1 MKLSLVFV
9 LALVALM
16 GCSTVGTGTA
26 PSAYTANPPPA
37 GVVPEIVPVWI
48 DKQFTAEHRAA
59 IHDAF
64 SQWNTALNGY
74 ENFTIVS
81 DAFDMEPSTLD
92 QVVSTGQGLIVL
104 RRSTHDDIMVLLPD
118 GVLGWV
124 DTDMQSEAHVLNL
137 VEDAIGN
144 RDLVS
149 IAMHEI
155 GHTLRLPHLPVK
167 HTLMYPS
174 YRYGSPCVDQFTVQT
189 LATVR
194 GWEWHA
200 LNFCR
205 RPL

>member
-1 MKLSLVFV
+1 MKL
-9 LALVALM
+9 LAFAATAAIVACTAT
-16 GCSTVGTGTA
+16 GAAGPGTR
-26 PSAYTANPPPA
+26 YTANPPPV
-37 GVVPEIVPVWI
+37 GIVPEVVPVWI
-48 DKQFTAEHRAA
+48 DKRFNAEHRAS

-64 SQWNTALNGY
+64 EQWNTALNGY
-74 ENFTIVS
+74 ESFAIVS
-81 DAFDMEPSTLD
+81 DSFDMEPSTLD

-104 RRSTHDDIMVLLPD
+104 RRSTHDPIMENLPD

-124 DTDMQSEAHVLNL
+124 ETDLQTEAHVLNL

-144 RDLVS
+144 RDLVAIS
-149 IAMHEI
+149 MHEI

-167 HTLMYPS
+167 HTLMFPA

-194 GWEWHA
+194 GFEWKSM
-200 LNFCR
+200 NFCR